1 MSFQTVDNAVI
12 YFLTNLISHNF
23 GFVLTD
29 RNIFNN
35 LVINT
40 ILLYKNKTIMTEND
54 QTKSLVPNANS
65 IRRLKIL
72 WL

>member
-12 YFLTNLISHNF
+12 YFLTHLISHNF